1 MPINYTRYWQVQT
14 VLLGLVAF
22 GFGWMIDNETNEK
35 KLLNAL
41 KGYGLFLLKLME
53 KFFQSSQVEIIT
65 KSVKSKSSRRST
77 KINKV
82 VQCVQ

>member
-35 KLLNAL
+35 KLLDAL
-41 KGYGLFLLKLME
+41 KGYGLFLIKLME

>member
-35 KLLNAL
+35 KLLDAL
-41 KGYGLFLLKLME
+41 KGYNLFLLKLME

-82 VQCVQ
+82 VKCVQ